1 LVARPISHQISPSA
15 NDLPHPFTSPES
27 TQVIGRGLRN
37 QYRTPGPSQ
46 RPPPRRASS
55 RVAGRR
61 AGRLQQ
67 HGREAWSPRQPAG
80 AALLQGGRLDN
91 GARWLRPRGIEQ
103 AAPRQ
108 PIRQESGQRL
118 GRSQPWSDLAGFL
131 GRAGDLGGS
140 G

>member
-1 LVARPISHQISPSA
+1 MGAAREDDSIDHMPPSSLGDDDVFLSPLLA
-15 NDLPHPFTSPES
+15 TATYES
-27 TQVIGRGLRN
+27 
-37 QYRTPGPSQ
+37 
-46 RPPPRRASS
+46 
-55 RVAGRR
+55 
-61 AGRLQQ
+61 Q
-67 HGREAWSPRQPAG
+67 HGREAWRPRQPAG

-140 G
+140 GKQAGC